1 MPGGHAPPLGRRYAR
16 ARVERSRVACA
27 GVYAVPARAGW
38 GRVHVGAALQG
49 FGRAQ
54 RQRVSGAE
62 DAGSVGVCLPGA
74 KSAIPKINTDGVA
87 STDVSRH
94 RGRRLQGQEEDRDP
108 FLGSWRKATSRPSAP
123 QRRWL
128 QDGFYSG
135 ERDLRPAHAQMH
147 AHTHTHTHTR
157 PCAYARARTLAA
169 HYTSGG
175 PPCCV
180 SCMTVFFLDYSLMNS
195 GIGTVTTYTSCIR
208 ME

>member
-1 MPGGHAPPLGRRYAR
+1 MFGITNKRALLSGEDSEWCVNEAFRNDDTSADVSRSQSHKTRAFRDGG
-16 ARVERSRVACA
+16 
-27 GVYAVPARAGW
+27 
-38 GRVHVGAALQG
+38 
-49 FGRAQ
+49 
-54 RQRVSGAE
+54 
-62 DAGSVGVCLPGA
+62 
-74 KSAIPKINTDGVA
+74 A
-87 STDVSRH
+87 STDVSCH

-157 PCAYARARTLAA
+157 PCSYARARTLAA

-195 GIGTVTTYTSCIR
+195 GIGTVPTYTSCIR

>member
-1 MPGGHAPPLGRRYAR
+1 M
-16 ARVERSRVACA
+16 
-27 GVYAVPARAGW
+27 PARAGW
-38 GRVHVGAALQG
+38 GRVHAGAALQG

-54 RQRVSGAE
+54 RQRMSGAE

-74 KSAIPKINTDGVA
+74 NNVMSRTHLRQDARTISRSLARSLPLSLSLSLSLSFRDGGA

-180 SCMTVFFLDYSLMNS
+180 SCMTVFFLDYSLMNR
-195 GIGTVTTYTSCIR
+195 GIGTVPTYTSCIR